1 MNSEPFDS
9 SAPNYGRAIMGL
21 IGGGALGC
29 IGFYLM
35 RHLGL
40 YAMIVPGAMIGLGC
54 GAQAGGRS
62 IALGVV
68 AAVVSLALGIVIEWY
83 FFPFIADKSLSYFLQ
98 NLSGLTLRAKIMIAA
113 GAFAGFWFGRGR

>member
-1 MNSEPFDS
+1 
-9 SAPNYGRAIMGL
+9 MGL
-21 IGGGALGC
+21 IAGGALGC
-29 IGFYLM
+29 IGFYLLM
-35 RHLGL
+35 QLGL